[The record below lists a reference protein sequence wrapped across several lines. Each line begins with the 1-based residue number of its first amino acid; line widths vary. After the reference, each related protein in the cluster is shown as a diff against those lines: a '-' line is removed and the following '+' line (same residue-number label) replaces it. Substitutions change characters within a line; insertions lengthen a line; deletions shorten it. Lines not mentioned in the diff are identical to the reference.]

1 MKSLKGKLV
10 FLLFAI
16 VFSVLMIL
24 LIANSM
30 LLEPYYTEK
39 EKADFKET
47 YQHIQ
52 AVAEKNPKQLPE
64 VLFRV
69 AKNSNTTVIV
79 TDHYHQILY
88 SSANP
93 LDEENTAASNRSVMK
108 LAESTPI
115 PQDRQ
120 YVIRKVLNSENSEY
134 LVMVA
139 KFRPYGQLFLLKPV
153 AAIHKS
159 MEIYR
164 EFFVMAIIVVGL
176 MGALIIFL
184 LGSLFVR
191 PIYEILDISKRI
203 TNLDFSRKY
212 QVRGD
217 DEINVLGEQINM
229 MSDRLYENIQK
240 LSLSNQSL
248 QQDLYQKERVEKM
261 RKEFLQNAS
270 HELKTPISIIAS
282 YTEMLKDKLITEDED
297 REYYYGVIYDETEKM
312 SGIVKNLLNVA
323 QLESQT
329 LNLSMET
336 FNLSELVADVTATLR
351 LRMEQEGIGFT
362 EQIDADVSVVA
373 DRFFT
378 ERVITNY
385 LNNAIDHI
393 GEPKEIRV
401 CLRREEDAVYFGVY
415 NTTPKVLDNEK
426 IWTGFYKSDDSR
438 GNGLG
443 LSIVKAIM
451 DAHKK
456 EYGFSYKDDGVEFFI
471 KL

>member
-24 LIANSM
+24 WIANSM

-39 EKADFKET
+39 EKADFRET
-47 YQHIQ
+47 YQLIQ
-52 AVAEKNPKQLPE
+52 MVAEKNPKQLPE
-64 VLFRV
+64 TFFRV

-88 SSANP
+88 SSSNP
-93 LDEENTAASNRSVMK
+93 MDEENTAASHRSVME

-115 PQDRQ
+115 PKDRQ

-164 EFFVMAIIVVGL
+164 EFFVLAIIVVGL
-176 MGALIIFL
+176 MGIAIVFL

-191 PIYEILDISKRI
+191 PLYEILDISKRI

-217 DEINVLGEQINM
+217 DEINILGEQINM
-229 MSDRLYENIQK
+229 MSDRLHENIKK
-240 LSLSNQSL
+240 LSQSNRSL

-270 HELKTPISIIAS
+270 HELKTPISIISS
-282 YTEMLKDKLITEDED
+282 YTEMLKDKLITEEED
-297 REYYYGVIYDETEKM
+297 RDYYYGVIYDETEKM

-329 LNLSMET
+329 LNITMET
-336 FNLSELVADVTATLR
+336 FNLSELVSDIAGTFRLR
-351 LRMEQEGIGFT
+351 LEQEGINYT
-362 EQIDADVSVVA
+362 EEIASDVNVFA
-373 DRFFT
+373 DRFFI

-385 LNNAIDHI
+385 FNNAIDHI
-393 GEPKEIRV
+393 GEPGEIRV
-401 CLRREEDAVYFGVY
+401 CLRQEEGTSYFGVY
-415 NTTPKVLDNEK
+415 NTTPKVLDPEK

-451 DAHKK
+451 EAHKK
-456 EYGFSYKDDGVEFFI
+456 EYGFRYLDDGVEFFI